1 MEEVERINMV
11 MVCLTQRAELAQH
24 NLYAINVD
32 RRRNCYSY
40 GGFSYLAWNCR
51 RQIIGQGRR
60 IEYEDNK
67 NNKNNINGKGVT
79 SSSP

>member
-1 MEEVERINMV
+1 MEEVERINIV
-11 MVCLTQRAELAQH
+11 MVCSTQRAELAQY
-24 NLYAINVD
+24 NPYTINVD
-32 RRRNCYSY
+32 RRRKCYSY
-40 GGFSYLAWNCR
+40 RGFGYLAWNCR

-67 NNKNNINGKGVT
+67 KNKNNINGEGVT